1 MGCCGNKRREWSRK
15 RGRSTTET
23 GEPEGARERSPKI
36 FEYTGGRSLKIR
48 GVTTGRIYY
57 FRFPG
62 YVLEVPYEDA
72 FAMMAEADL
81 KVRADG

>member
-15 RGRSTTET
+15 RATTET
-23 GEPEGARERSPKI
+23 GEPESARERNPKI

-81 KVRADG
+81 KVRAGG